1 MNEEEMLSK
10 EQLRAKLEY
19 IIKVINQID
28 NSLVLEQIEKER
40 LLDEVLALTK

>member
-1 MNEEEMLSK
+1 MLSK